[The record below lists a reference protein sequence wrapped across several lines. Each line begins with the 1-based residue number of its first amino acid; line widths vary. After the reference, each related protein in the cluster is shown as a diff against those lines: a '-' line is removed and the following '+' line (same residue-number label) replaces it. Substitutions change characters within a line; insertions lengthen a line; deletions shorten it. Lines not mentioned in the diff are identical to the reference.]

1 MSTSPVSEESL
12 RARLD
17 EALCDPLQARQRCR
31 ELVEELLLRD
41 PQGLARE
48 ARGFLTRVPL
58 QGADPPA
65 DETADLMMES
75 DPKLF
80 EAPVAAAAEASTTSQ
95 TRFRLTR
102 AVFRRFPGRYRQRML
117 EVGREVLAT
126 GEVAPEVAVWLV
138 YKFGAE
144 LVPELVDYVGRR
156 GGGAERLGVLHE
168 AVKVLGLG
176 ADPILQAARDSDSEE
191 LSGAARE
198 ALRRMGTLPP
208 DEPADS
214 GV

>member
-1 MSTSPVSEESL
+1 
-12 RARLD
+12 
-17 EALCDPLQARQRCR
+17 
-31 ELVEELLLRD
+31 
-41 PQGLARE
+41 
-48 ARGFLTRVPL
+48 
-58 QGADPPA
+58 
-65 DETADLMMES
+65 MES

-80 EAPVAAAAEASTTSQ
+80 EAPVAAAAEAPTTPQ

-138 YKFGAE
+138 HKFGAE

-156 GGGAERLGVLHE
+156 GGGVERLGVLHE

-176 ADPILQAARDSDSEE
+176 ADPILQAARGSDSEE

-198 ALRRMGTLPP
+198 ALRRMGTRLP

-214 GV
+214 GL